1 MKVLFVAGFGPVHRD
16 PVAAPALYVEA
27 LGLPLRRDDDGY
39 WHPDRLPGVKSFAR
53 WPLAQAAQS
62 CFGAETW
69 PAAVPVPQA
78 WVEFDVE
85 FDGEDVAAATAE
97 LAARGYALLVAE
109 RDEPWGQTVTRLL
122 GPEGLLV
129 GITRTPALRDA
140 APSSTGG

>member
-1 MKVLFVAGFGPVHRD
+1 MKVLFVAGFGPVLRD
-16 PVAAPALYVEA
+16 PVATPALYVDA

-39 WHPDRLPGVKSFAR
+39 WHTERLPGVKSFAR

-69 PAAVPVPQA
+69 PEAAPVPQA
-78 WVEFDVE
+78 WVEFDV
-85 FDGEDVAAATAE
+85 EDVAAATAE
-97 LAARGYALLVAE
+97 LAARDYALLVAE

-140 APSSTGG
+140 APSPTGG